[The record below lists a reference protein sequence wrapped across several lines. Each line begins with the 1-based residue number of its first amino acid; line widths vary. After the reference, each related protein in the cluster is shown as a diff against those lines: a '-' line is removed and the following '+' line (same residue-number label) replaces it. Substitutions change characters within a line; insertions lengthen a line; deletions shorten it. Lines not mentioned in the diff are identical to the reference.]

1 MKKRVKSPEQHF
13 LSDLQKAEERR
24 YLIVKGLGV
33 LIAFSIVLQALG
45 LASVLANLVL
55 EGRFPLDAAAL
66 AGSAFFFKAILQ
78 YVREQMCAAA
88 SRALR
93 FSLRQRVIDH
103 LTHLGPNR
111 LQIDEDAGL
120 STRVYEQIDAL
131 DDYFSRYVP
140 QVFLVTF
147 VPLTILLSVIPIS
160 WIAFFIFA
168 LTAPLVVFFMV
179 LVGHKAANANR
190 KQFKVL
196 SLLSNQFLD
205 LNQGLAELKRLGQ
218 TDTARERLSLT
229 ASEYQK
235 TTMGV
240 LRLAFLSTGTLEL
253 FSSVAIAMVALY
265 LGLGLLEQ
273 LPWQVGVAPVSL
285 FAAFYLLLLAPE
297 FYLPLR
303 QLGADYHAK
312 QKAEA
317 AAADLQGIFAIERSD
332 ENRSQPCSLD
342 TSNSV
347 KSALIQFDQISWSQS
362 GRVRL
367 ANISASIKK
376 GERIWLSGKS
386 GAGKSSLMSILLGFD
401 QQFEGHLLVDGK
413 PLCASDLSEWR
424 RRLAWLPQTPEW
436 IQGTIR
442 QNLELGLGRCEEGDL
457 RNALI
462 KAKCWDF
469 VGSLRFGWNTP
480 ISEAGT
486 GLSGGQMQRLSIARA
501 LLSRADIWLLD
512 EPCSGLDLETAE
524 QVLNTLDD
532 ASFGK
537 TVLIIS
543 HDTHPVIWADQ
554 KWLMTED
561 GVHVEAQ
568 TPISYV

>member
-160 WIAFFIFA
+160 WIVFFIFA